1 MPAVDMSLDKLR
13 EYKGINPKP
22 ADFDEFW
29 ARALAELNSLS
40 LEYTLEPSGFTAPGL
55 LCDYLYF
62 TGAGGARVCCKFVRP
77 ENPKPNTFGVAWFHG
92 YSGRSPDWYDLLTY
106 AYAGGAVLA
115 LDTRGQ
121 SGRSE
126 DNTHTYGDTFKGQIV
141 RGLWDVVELGASPD
155 ILYYRNVYL
164 DTAQTARILMSLPF
178 VDENKICAKGGSQGG
193 GLTIA
198 CASLE
203 PRVAKMAPRCP
214 FLSDYKRV
222 WDMDLDR
229 GAYEGLRYYF
239 RNFDPTHAREDEIFE
254 KLGYIDIQ
262 FLAPRIRAKVLMQTG
277 LLDTTCPPS
286 TQFAAYNKITSEKDV
301 IVYPDYGHEGI
312 KGADD
317 ATFSFLAQL

>member
-92 YSGRSPDWYDLLTY
+92 YSGRSPDWYELLTY

-222 WDMDLDR
+222 WDMDLDK
-229 GAYEGLRYYF
+229 GAYDELRRYF
-239 RNFDPTHAREDEIFE
+239 RTQDPLHEKEDKIFE
-254 KLGYIDIQ
+254 TLGYIDVSK
-262 FLAPRIRAKVLMQTG
+262 LAPRIKAECHMYIT

-286 TQFAAYNKITSEKDV
+286 TQYAIFNNITSKKKELL
-301 IVYPDYGHEGI
+301 YYDYGHEDLPYGNNHEFEFF
-312 KGADD
+312 
-317 ATFSFLAQL
+317 TQW

>member
-1 MPAVDMSLDKLR
+1 MYP
-13 EYKGINPKP
+13 Y
-22 ADFDEFW
+22 
-29 ARALAELNSLS
+29 
-40 LEYTLEPSGFTAPGL
+40 
-55 LCDYLYF
+55 
-62 TGAGGARVCCKFVRP
+62 
-77 ENPKPNTFGVAWFHG
+77 
-92 YSGRSPDWYDLLTY
+92 
-106 AYAGGAVLA
+106 
-115 LDTRGQ
+115 
-121 SGRSE
+121 
-126 DNTHTYGDTFKGQIV
+126 
-141 RGLWDVVELGASPD
+141 
-155 ILYYRNVYL
+155 
-164 DTAQTARILMSLPF
+164 
-178 VDENKICAKGGSQGG
+178 
-193 GLTIA
+193 
-198 CASLE
+198 
-203 PRVAKMAPRCP
+203 
-214 FLSDYKRV
+214 LSDYKRV